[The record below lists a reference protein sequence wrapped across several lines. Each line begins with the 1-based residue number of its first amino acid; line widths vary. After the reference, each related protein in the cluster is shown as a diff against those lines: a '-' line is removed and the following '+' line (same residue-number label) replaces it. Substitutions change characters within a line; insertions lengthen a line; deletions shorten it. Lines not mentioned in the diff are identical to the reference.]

1 MSEAVYLAAFTV
13 GVSLFL
19 IPLLI
24 YVFSHASLRA
34 VAPVLE
40 QRKRILRPL
49 NVSGKFA
56 AKSAEDYKN
65 GMVLL
70 GGLVAG
76 VIFGYLVSGFA
87 SARGTPLITGGL
99 GTGAAWFLQKNI
111 RETVKMRKLREI
123 AALYE
128 SVVFYTKAGYTIQ
141 QSLRLGAVIT
151 PTIRP
156 AVERCLAA
164 WPSGPIRAL
173 EKFAEEVNIP
183 EAATLSTVLMHAEE
197 SGMGYG
203 SSAIEEESR
212 ALEALRQTLAELKI
226 VSKPL
231 YYCIYRALPL
241 AAIAGMVVGP
251 LVWRLIKVMGQYFG
265 FLT

>member
-1 MSEAVYLAAFTV
+1 MIETVYLGMFAA
-13 GVSLFL
+13 GVSLTL
-19 IPLLI
+19 IPILSFA
-24 YVFSHASLRA
+24 FSRAFGGAVAWSLRW
-34 VAPVLE
+34 
-40 QRKRILRPL
+40 KLRPQL
-49 NVSGKFA
+49 RGASGKFNLKRA
-56 AKSAEDYKN
+56 GEH
-65 GMVLL
+65 GEGIVLL
-70 GGLVAG
+70 GGLLAG
-76 VIFGYLVSGFA
+76 FLFGLLISGFTA
-87 SARGTPLITGGL
+87 SARGVPLITGGL
-99 GTGAAWFLQKNI
+99 GAGAAWFLRRNFK
-111 RETVKMRKLREI
+111 ETVKMRKLREV

-141 QSLRLGAVIT
+141 QSLRLGAVIA

-156 AVERCLAA
+156 AVERCLAM
-164 WPSGPIRAL
+164 WPSGPVRAL
-173 EKFAEEVNIP
+173 EKFAEEVDVP

-203 SSAIEEESR
+203 RGAVEEESR
-212 ALEALRQTLAELKI
+212 ALEALRQMLAELKI